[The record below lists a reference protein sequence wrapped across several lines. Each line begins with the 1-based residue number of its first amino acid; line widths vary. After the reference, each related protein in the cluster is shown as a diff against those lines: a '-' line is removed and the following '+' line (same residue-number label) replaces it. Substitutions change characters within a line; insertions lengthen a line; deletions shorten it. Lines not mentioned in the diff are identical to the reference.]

1 MIEVAHQKKERIVNE
16 TTRKRSYGKYVNNAK
31 VCTMSP

>member
-1 MIEVAHQKKERIVNE
+1 MIEVAHQKKEQIVNE
-16 TTRKRSYGKYVNNAK
+16 TTRKRSYKKYASNVR